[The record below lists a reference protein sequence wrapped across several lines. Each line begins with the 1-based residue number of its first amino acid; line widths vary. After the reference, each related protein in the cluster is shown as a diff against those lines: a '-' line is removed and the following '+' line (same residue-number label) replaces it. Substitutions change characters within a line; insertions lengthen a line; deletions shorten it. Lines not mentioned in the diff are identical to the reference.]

1 LSLKIIHARSGGE
14 LADVRSLFREYEAFL
29 QVDLS
34 FQAFEAEL
42 TGLPGRY
49 ASPEGA
55 LLLAMR
61 GGYAV
66 GCVAMRRQM
75 PGTCEMKRLF
85 VRPAYRKQGI
95 GRILATAI
103 IHEARKAG
111 YERMVLD
118 TLDHLGEAM
127 GLYESLGFQRCLP
140 YYENPLPGAIYW
152 KRHLK

>member
-1 LSLKIIHARSGGE
+1 MSLKIIHARSGGE

-29 QVDLS
+29 QVDIS

-49 ASPEGA
+49 ASPGGA

-66 GCVAMRRQM
+66 GCVAMRKLV

-85 VRPAYRKQGI
+85 VRPSYRKQGI
-95 GRILATAI
+95 GRILATVI
-103 IHEARKAG
+103 IGEAKKAG

-118 TLDHLGEAM
+118 TLDHLEAAR
-127 GLYESLGFQRCLP
+127 GLYRSLGFRRCLP
-140 YYENPLPGAIYW
+140 YYGNPLPGVTYW
-152 KRHLK
+152 EGYLK